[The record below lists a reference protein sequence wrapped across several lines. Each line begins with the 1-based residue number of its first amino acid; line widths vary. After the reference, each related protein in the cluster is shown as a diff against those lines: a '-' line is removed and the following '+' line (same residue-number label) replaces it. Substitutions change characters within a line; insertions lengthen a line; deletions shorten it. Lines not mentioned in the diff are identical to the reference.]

1 MQFVACPPPRS
12 GAEGSGRRP
21 GTEGVALP
29 PRSSAAPP
37 TAPLQAVEQTK
48 ARKRIEKTAQ
58 DFEAAFLGQMLK
70 GMFEGVETSAPFGG
84 GPGEAA
90 FKSFLTEAVAKQMA
104 AGGGVGLADDLQ
116 RQMLKMQ
123 GLE

>member
-1 MQFVACPPPRS
+1 MDPVIAAAPSP
-12 GAEGSGRRP
+12 
-21 GTEGVALP
+21 ALP
-29 PRSSAAPP
+29 
-37 TAPLQAVEQTK
+37 K
-48 ARKRIEKTAQ
+48 ADDRTRERIEKTAQ

-70 GMFEGVETSAPFGG
+70 GMFEGVEASAPFGG